1 MEADPG
7 PEEMPGGEAK
17 GSVPG
22 VGEEAAGAAGRE
34 GSIERRG
41 KCVLLTKNARENC
54 AVH

>member
-22 VGEEAAGAAGRE
+22 VGEEAAGAAGKE
-34 GSIERRG
+34 GSMRG
-41 KCVLLTKNARENC
+41 AGNVYY
-54 AVH
+54 